1 MRSVRLLLAGCVIG
15 VMVLTTSFEGQERT
29 ITIHVGTLLDG
40 RCGAQRNTNIVVQGS
55 KILKLDPGLTTYD
68 LRTLTILPGIID
80 VHFHINGHFGKDGRV
95 DNRGE
100 TPAQEAL
107 LPGRKCL
114 RHADGRLHDRSV
126 WRASRCRFAR
136 GDRTRNSGGAA
147 HSDLRPADQ
156 RKQWRT

>member
-1 MRSVRLLLAGCVIG
+1 M
-15 VMVLTTSFEGQERT
+15 
-29 ITIHVGTLLDG
+29 GTLLDG

-68 LRTLTILPGIID
+68 LRTLTILPGSSTFIFTLMATSARMDASIIAA
-80 VHFHINGHFGKDGRV
+80 KPR
-95 DNRGE
+95 
-100 TPAQEAL
+100 AQEAL
-107 LPGRKCL
+107 LHGRKCL

-156 RKQWRT
+156 RKQWRTGAAIRLRISRR